1 MVIGI
6 TIVDKTKSMIFEIK
20 DDTKDNLQY
29 TLGLAIYIES
39 KSTALSYVSI
49 FDSLW
54 KQTELYEQV
63 KEAFVQLQRHE
74 KMQKEF
80 INTASHELR
89 TPLLPIL
96 GLAQIIRNKTK
107 DKEQIE
113 LLDIVIRNT
122 KKLKKLTEDILDVTR
137 IESNSLN
144 LYKEG
149 FALDSLILDI
159 VKELR
164 R

>member
-1 MVIGI
+1 M
-6 TIVDKTKSMIFEIK
+6 
-20 DDTKDNLQY
+20 
-29 TLGLAIYIES
+29 
-39 KSTALSYVSI
+39 
-49 FDSLW
+49 
-54 KQTELYEQV
+54 
-63 KEAFVQLQRHE
+63 
-74 KMQKEF
+74 
-80 INTASHELR
+80 
-89 TPLLPIL
+89 PLLPIL

-113 LLDIVIRNT
+113 LLDIIIRNT

-159 VKELR
+159 VKELGEN
-164 R
+164 